1 MARSKNADREARE
14 ARERLRR
21 FNARQGTHASQV
33 RRRLRDNVIAI
44 VGAIVIIA
52 LATVTQVLY
61 FTSGPGAPAPEPA
74 ASASPSSP
82 SDPTAGEN
90 VGAIPNPALA
100 EERTWTGTL
109 TLNDVTLDIELD
121 GAKAP
126 QTVAVFVQDVNE
138 NYFTDKSCHRLTAA
152 PTRLIQCG
160 SLDGTGAGDDT
171 FMFGP
176 IENAPVDGL
185 YPAGTIAMARSTSAY
200 SQGHQFFI
208 MLEDGT
214 IPSNAA
220 GGYTVFGKVT
230 GGLETFIGEVADA
243 GIEGGASDGRPT
255 VPTKITGVTIQ

>member
-33 RRRLRDNVIAI
+33 RRRVRDNVVAI
-44 VGAIVIIA
+44 VGALVIIA
-52 LATVTQVLY
+52 LATLTQVLY
-61 FTSGPGAPAPEPA
+61 FTAGPGAPKPDPTASAP
-74 ASASPSSP
+74 ASPSA
-82 SDPTAGEN
+82 DPGAASN
-90 VGAIPNPALA
+90 VGNIPDPSLA
-100 EERTWTGTL
+100 EARTWTGTL
-109 TLNDVTLDIELD
+109 SLNDVTLDIELD

-138 NYFTDKSCHRLTAA
+138 NYFTGKSCHRLTAA

-160 SLDGTGAGDDT
+160 SLDGAGASDPS

-176 IENAPVDGL
+176 IENAPADGI
-185 YPAGTIAMARSTSAY
+185 YPAGTIAMARAASAY

-214 IPSNAA
+214 IPNDAA
-220 GGYTVFGKVT
+220 GGYTIFGTVT
-230 GGLETFIGEVADA
+230 SGLDTFISTVADS
-243 GIEGGASDGRPT
+243 GIEGGASDGQPT
-255 VPTKITGVTIQ
+255 VATTITSVTIQ